1 MLEPRAR
8 WIFPSPTA
16 IDPALLAA
24 GQGLSLS
31 PRVIGLL
38 AGRGVADPEALASFL
53 GEPRDA
59 LHDPA
64 LLPDAAIFRD
74 RIERAKARGETVV
87 VFGDFDADGITGLAV
102 LTLALRAFGV
112 TAVPYVPSRL
122 DEGHGLSLAAVDF
135 AVAAGASVIV
145 TVDTGTSSLDEV
157 GVAVARGL
165 DGGEGEAVPLLEP

>member
-16 IDPALLAA
+16 IDPALLDA
-24 GQGLSLS
+24 GQRLSLT

-38 AGRGVADPEALASFL
+38 ARRGVADPEALASFL

-74 RIERAKARGETVV
+74 RIERA
-87 VFGDFDADGITGLAV
+87 
-102 LTLALRAFGV
+102 
-112 TAVPYVPSRL
+112 
-122 DEGHGLSLAAVDF
+122 
-135 AVAAGASVIV
+135 
-145 TVDTGTSSLDEV
+145 
-157 GVAVARGL
+157 
-165 DGGEGEAVPLLEP
+165 